1 MSDLSVENITLYPLV
16 VINDRYNGVYSGA
29 QWTAWED
36 YPDAI
41 PEAVF
46 GDDDSCF
53 DFWLGANKD
62 NIGFGDTPEQAI
74 QDLKQKKVKYYNA
87 KYYNAKYDKE
97 YTL

>member
-1 MSDLSVENITLYPLV
+1 MSNLSVENITLYPLV
-16 VINDRYNGVYSGA
+16 VIHDRYNGVYSGA

-62 NIGFGDTPEQAI
+62 AIGFGDTPEQAI
-74 QDLKQKKVKYYNA
+74 QDLKQKKLEYYNVKYGK
-87 KYYNAKYDKE
+87 KYKG
-97 YTL
+97 